1 MKNLLKVLKLSFMMM
16 MVIALAVGC
25 TSKADE
31 TTTEA
36 ADNPTDAVVE
46 LNDYEKIVERGYI
59 VLGLDDTFAP
69 MGFRDSNDE
78 LVGFDVDLAKEVFA
92 RLDIELRFQPID
104 WSMKETELNSGNIDM
119 IWNGYT
125 ITDER
130 MEKVLFSKPYIK
142 NRQIIVTKADS
153 AIVAKT
159 DLEGKYVSAQS
170 ESSSVDA
177 INKDADFVALIMD
190 NAPVTFDTNNEAF
203 LDLEAGR
210 VDAVVAD
217 EILAMYYL
225 SQKGA
230 ENYSV
235 LSEDLGKEEYGIGF
249 RKSSKELVEAVDG
262 ALNSMREDGVMGEI
276 SKKWFAE
283 DIINY

>member
-1 MKNLLKVLKLSFMMM
+1 MKKYLKALTLL
-16 MVIALAVGC
+16 ALLLMTFALMAGC
-25 TSKADE
+25 SAKEEA
-31 TTTEA
+31 TTNEA
-36 ADNPTDAVVE
+36 ADNSNEAEVT
-46 LNDYEKIVERGYI
+46 LNDYEKIRERGYI

-69 MGFRDSNDE
+69 MGFRDSNEE

-92 RLDIELRFQPID
+92 RLDLELRFQPID

-130 MEKVLFSKPYIK
+130 IEKVLFSKPYIK
-142 NRQIIVTKADS
+142 NRQIIVTRKDSGLTTKA
-153 AIVAKT
+153 
-159 DLEGKYVSAQS
+159 DLEGKYVAAQS

-177 INKDADFVALIMD
+177 INKDADFVAIIMD
-190 NAPVTFDTNNEAF
+190 NAPITFDTNNEAF
-203 LDLEAGR
+203 LDLEAKR

-230 ENYSV
+230 DDYYV
-235 LSEDLGKEEYGIGF
+235 LAEDLGKEEYGLGF
-249 RKSSKELVEAVDG
+249 RKTSQELVDAVDE
-262 ALNSMREDGVMGEI
+262 ALDSMREDGVMGEI
-276 SKKWFAE
+276 SKKWFSE